1 MLYLST
7 GALRQTTRNFTDTAY
22 RFSNWCQL
30 TLRGL
35 KVSVTSIL
43 NASNLQLTDNFR
55 QQQLP
60 SPLWLLQL
68 RVDSL
73 RVPFGYRFPQGDK

>member
-22 RFSNWCQL
+22 RFSNWCQR
-30 TLRGL
+30 LRH
-35 KVSVTSIL
+35 VH
-43 NASNLQLTDNFR
+43 NFR

-68 RVDSL
+68 RESSL
-73 RVPFGYRFPQGDK
+73 RVPLGCRFPQEDSDFYCTSVTSDIFHGE